1 MCYDGSAMRTTITLN
16 DNVVLG
22 LKRLQA
28 KYPNKS
34 FKDVVNETIEKG
46 LMLSEDAEKKEFRIE
61 PVEAIPR
68 KDLDFDNI
76 GKLIEYAEGDW
87 HQ

>member
-1 MCYDGSAMRTTITLN
+1 MRTTITLN

-28 KYPNKS
+28 KYPNKT
-34 FKDVVNETIEKG
+34 FKDAVNETIEKG
-46 LMLSEDAEKKEFRIE
+46 LMLSENTPKKEFKIT
-61 PVEAIPR
+61 PVDAIPR

>member
-1 MCYDGSAMRTTITLN
+1 MRTTITLN

-22 LKRLQA
+22 LKHLQA
-28 KYPNKS
+28 KFPNKT
-34 FKDVVNETIEKG
+34 FKDIVNETIEKG
-46 LMLSEDAEKKEFRIE
+46 LTVSEDLPREEFKITTFNA
-61 PVEAIPR
+61 VPR

-87 HQ
+87 HK

>member
-1 MCYDGSAMRTTITLN
+1 MRTTITLN

-22 LKRLQA
+22 LKRLQ
-28 KYPNKS
+28 KKFPSKT
-34 FKDVVNETIEKG
+34 FKEIVNETIEKG
-46 LMLSEDAEKKEFRIE
+46 LSVSEDLPKKEFKIKTFN
-61 PVEAIPR
+61 AIPR

-87 HQ
+87 HK